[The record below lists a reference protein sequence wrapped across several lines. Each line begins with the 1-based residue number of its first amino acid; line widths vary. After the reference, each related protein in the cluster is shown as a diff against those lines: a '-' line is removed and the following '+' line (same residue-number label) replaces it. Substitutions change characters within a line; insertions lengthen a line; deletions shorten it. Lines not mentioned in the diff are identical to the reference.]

1 MSPRY
6 LRALSLLLL
15 AGWTASAHA
24 ATLAEIRQRGY
35 MVVAISDAASPFA
48 VTTRGKRAGFD
59 AELLD
64 RLRRTVPFEIRLK
77 TVPEE
82 SLTASLLSGDADAV
96 ATSLEITADRQKA
109 ADFAPP
115 VAEATLYY
123 LKRRG
128 DSRVNSVNDLGGR
141 NLGIRTDSES
151 VLGLTELEHQLAKA
165 GNKPLGATTEYPSDA
180 QAYRALAEQRV
191 DYVINDIAD
200 LAQTVKKQ
208 PAAFAVGQPVAHQT
222 YVAWAVAK
230 DNADLAALLKNFMLQ
245 ERSSGDLA
253 NLQQKWLGW
262 RFADLPASVSV
273 QDWWTNR
280 SDRPSEFPIPTPKD
294 PD

>member
-1 MSPRY
+1 MHRPIARW
-6 LRALSLLLL
+6 R
-15 AGWTASAHA
+15 
-24 ATLAEIRQRGY
+24 
-35 MVVAISDAASPFA
+35 
-48 VTTRGKRAGFD
+48 
-59 AELLD
+59 
-64 RLRRTVPFEIRLK
+64 
-77 TVPEE
+77 
-82 SLTASLLSGDADAV
+82 SG
-96 ATSLEITADRQKA
+96 S
-109 ADFAPP
+109 
-115 VAEATLYY
+115 
-123 LKRRG
+123 
-128 DSRVNSVNDLGGR
+128 
-141 NLGIRTDSES
+141 
-151 VLGLTELEHQLAKA
+151 
-165 GNKPLGATTEYPSDA
+165 
-180 QAYRALAEQRV
+180 V

-200 LAQTVKKQ
+200 LAQIVKKQ